1 MPTACAGPSMALPGA
16 LAALDI
22 AVAACVAGVLVNSPL
37 ASPAIGDCYVVG
49 PSPQGAWTGHALA
62 LAGFTSGGWRFVEAR
77 EGLSAVSTQ
86 TGEPVVYR
94 SGGWTVG
101 QLRASTVSV
110 SGDQVIGPRLPA
122 VSDPAGGTTID
133 SEARAAISAI
143 LARLRL
149 HGLIAS

>member
-1 MPTACAGPSMALPGA
+1 MPTGCADPNMGSPGA

-22 AVAACVAGVLVNSPL
+22 AVASCVAGVLVNSPP

-49 PSPQGAWTGHALA
+49 PNPQGSWTGHALA
-62 LAGFTSGGWRFVEAR
+62 LAGFTSGGWRFIEAR
-77 EGLSAVSTQ
+77 EGLSAISAQ

-122 VSDPAGGTTID
+122 VSDPAGGTVID
-133 SEARAAISAI
+133 SEARAAIASI